1 MKYFID
7 ISTESIN
14 KYGEELCGDNIE
26 IIRNENDI
34 IIVLAD
40 GLGSGVKA
48 NILSTLT
55 SKIAVTMLNG
65 GASIEET
72 VNTIVNTLPECKV
85 RKLAYCTF
93 SIIKIHNDG
102 TVYIAEYD
110 NPPVFI
116 YRNGFEYPLEK
127 KEKLINEKIIFES
140 TFKLQIGDMFCVV
153 SDGAI
158 HAGVGA
164 FLNFGWQWTNVRD
177 YLLSLNQTKKTAT
190 DISSNFISVCN
201 NLYDDRPGDD
211 TSIVTIKIRE
221 NEVVDLFTGPPLYKE
236 MDHFVIDKLIKSTGK
251 KIICGGTTS
260 NIAAREL
267 GTKAHVLIDTMTKDI
282 PPMGY
287 IKGFDLVTEGVLTLK
302 ATLEIIRK
310 YNTHNHSAEISS
322 LLEENNGASKLAY
335 ILIKDCTHLN
345 LWVGKA
351 VNPAHQNPAFP
362 LNLNIKIKIV
372 EELVDELKKLGK
384 LVTLTYV

>member
-1 MKYFID
+1 MNYFID
-7 ISTESIN
+7 ISKESMN

-26 IIRNENDI
+26 IIRNDDDI
-34 IIVLAD
+34 IIVLSD

-72 VNTIVNTLPECKV
+72 VNTIVNTLPECSV
-85 RKLAYCTF
+85 RKLAYSTF

-102 TVYIAEYD
+102 TVYMAEYD

-127 KEKLINEKIIFES
+127 QEKVINEKVIFES
-140 TFKLQIGDMFCVV
+140 RFKLQIGDMISVV

-164 FLNFGWQWTNVRD
+164 FLNLGWQWDNVRD
-177 YLLSLNQTKKTAT
+177 YLLSLNETQKTAS

-201 NLYDDRPGDD
+201 NLYDDHPGDD
-211 TSIVTIKIRE
+211 TSIITIKVRE
-221 NEVVDLFTGPPLYKE
+221 NEIVDLFTGPPTDKA
-236 MDHFVIDKLIKSTGK
+236 MDHFVIKNLIASTGK
-251 KIICGGTTS
+251 KVICGGTTS

-267 GTKAHVLIDTMTKDI
+267 GTSARVLIDTITKDI
-282 PPMGY
+282 PPMGE

-302 ATLEIIRK
+302 STLEIIKDYSTRNK
-310 YNTHNHSAEISS
+310 FDNTSQI
-322 LLEENNGASKLAY
+322 LEENNGASKLAHM
-335 ILIKDCTHLN
+335 LIKDCTHLN

-351 VNPAHQNPAFP
+351 INPAHQNPAFP
-362 LNLNIKIKIV
+362 LNLNIKIQIV
-372 EELVDELKKLGK
+372 EELVSELKKLGK
-384 LVTLTYV
+384 QVNLTYI

>member
-1 MKYFID
+1 MNYFID
-7 ISTESIN
+7 ISKESMN

-26 IIRNENDI
+26 IIRNDDAI
-34 IIVLAD
+34 IIVLSD

-65 GASIEET
+65 GATIEET
-72 VNTIVNTLPECKV
+72 VNTIVNTLPECSV
-85 RKLAYCTF
+85 RKLAYSTF

-110 NPPVFI
+110 NPPIFI

-127 KEKLINEKIIFES
+127 KEKIINEKVIFES
-140 TFKLQIGDMFCVV
+140 RFKLKIGDMFSVV

-164 FLNFGWQWTNVRD
+164 FLNLGWQWDNVRD
-177 YLLSLNQTKKTAT
+177 YLLSLNETQKTAS

-221 NEVVDLFTGPPLYKE
+221 NEVVDLFTGPPTDKV
-236 MDHFVIDKLIKSTGK
+236 MDHFVINNLLNSTGK
-251 KIICGGTTS
+251 KVICGGTTS

-267 GTKAHVLIDTMTKDI
+267 GTTAHVLIDTMTKDI
-282 PPMGY
+282 PPMGD

-302 ATLEIIRK
+302 STLEII
-310 YNTHNHSAEISS
+310 
-322 LLEENNGASKLAY
+322 
-335 ILIKDCTHLN
+335 
-345 LWVGKA
+345 
-351 VNPAHQNPAFP
+351 
-362 LNLNIKIKIV
+362 
-372 EELVDELKKLGK
+372 
-384 LVTLTYV
+384 